1 VKIITVVA
9 SIVLLQ
15 SLALAQST
23 PGKDSRPAQDTKGIF
38 HRLEIMRR
46 VLVRSLSEAMES
58 KTERKNS
65 EDRSQKEM
73 DRQLLYS
80 LGRNQTNNYD
90 SRADYLPGYG
100 AIFTLTMSLPLRPVT
115 SSGKAGGPEKK
126 ESDGLWERV
135 EGEVSRGTSDY
146 GWSAS
151 LLSDGSQSER
161 QRFEFDPAALDALKR
176 CLAGTLGRYANRLD
190 LGKQEWVGV
199 SVRLLPSMNQA
210 DGSAA
215 SIGRLLADDYA
226 TGFFDLG
233 SAGSASSQR
242 LVFQIP
248 VQDLAKLGEGASDAD
263 LMQKAEID
271 VMVSEMT
278 LQVAGRGLP
287 SGAR

>member
-9 SIVLLQ
+9 SIVLVQ
-15 SLALAQST
+15 SLALAQTSV
-23 PGKDSRPAQDTKGIF
+23 KDSKPAQDTKGIF

-58 KTERKNS
+58 KTDRKS
-65 EDRSQKEM
+65 SDDRSQKEM
-73 DRQLLYS
+73 SQLLFS
-80 LGRNQTNNYD
+80 LGRNQANNYD

-100 AIFTLTMSLPLRPVT
+100 ALFTLTMSLPLRPVT
-115 SSGKAGGPEKK
+115 SPAKAGSPEKK

-135 EGEVSRGTSDY
+135 EGEVSRGTSD
-146 GWSAS
+146 WPS
-151 LLSDGSQSER
+151 LFSDGSQSDR

-176 CLAGTLGRYANRLD
+176 CLAGTLGRYAHKLN

-199 SVRLLPSMNQA
+199 SVRLLPSMTQA
-210 DGSAA
+210 DGTNAA
-215 SIGRLLADDYA
+215 SIGRLLADEHM

-278 LQVAGRGLP
+278 LQVAGRGEP